1 LAYESGYMHTKA
13 IGENLFLID
22 LETCGYKNLIASY
35 VLKGEKVVVVETGP
49 TSSIPNL
56 LSGLHELNVHLGDV
70 AYVAVSHVH
79 IDHAGGAGTL
89 LKQLPNAKVLVHP
102 KGATHLIDPTK
113 LWLASKQTLGDVAEM
128 FGKPDPISKDRI
140 ITANEDWTLNLGK
153 GLNLKIVEA
162 PGHASHNV
170 AYYEQRN
177 GGVFPG
183 DGAGAYLPE
192 FDAVFPTTPPP
203 FRPDIGMVSLDK
215 LIRLNPKFLYYSHF
229 GKASDAVMRLRDYEV
244 QIKRWLS
251 IVQEDLKRGE
261 EPETIREHIFSEDE
275 TTRNAVPVLKK
286 NPILKK
292 TLIENS
298 VRGFIEFAQ
307 NPQI

>member
-1 LAYESGYMHTKA
+1 MHTKV

-35 VLKGEKVVVVETGP
+35 VLKGEKILIVETGP
-49 TSSIPNL
+49 ASSIPNL
-56 LSGLHELNVHLGDV
+56 LSGLGELDVSPEEV

-89 LKQLPNAKVLVHP
+89 LKHLPDAKVIVHP
-102 KGATHLIDPTK
+102 RGVSHLIDPAK
-113 LWLASKQTLGDVAEM
+113 LWLASKQTLGEVAEM
-128 FGKPDPISKDRI
+128 FGKPEPVSEDRI
-140 ITANEDWTLNLGK
+140 IAAAEGWTLDLGK
-153 GLNLKIVEA
+153 GLKLRIMEA
-162 PGHASHNV
+162 SGHASHNV
-170 AYYEQRN
+170 AYYERQSN
-177 GGVFPG
+177 GVFPG

-192 FDAVFPTTPPP
+192 FGAVFPTTPPP
-203 FRPDIGMVSLDK
+203 FRPDIAMVSIDK

-229 GKASDAVMRLRDYEV
+229 GKAPDAARRLRDYEV
-244 QIKRWLS
+244 QIKMWLG
-251 IVQEDLKRGE
+251 IVAEDLRRGE
-261 EPETIREHIFSEDE
+261 KPEAIREHIFREDE
-275 TTRNAVPVLKK
+275 TIRDAVPALKR

>member
-1 LAYESGYMHTKA
+1 MHTKE

-22 LETCGYKNLIASY
+22 LETCGHKNLIASY
-35 VLKGEKVVVVETGP
+35 VLKGEKIVIVETGP
-49 TSSIPNL
+49 ASSISNL
-56 LSGLHELNVHLGDV
+56 LLGLNELNVSREEV
-70 AYVAVSHVH
+70 AYVAVSHIH

-89 LKQLPNAKVLVHP
+89 LKQLPNARLVAHP
-102 KGATHLIDPTK
+102 KGVLHLVDPTK
-113 LWLASKQTLGDVAEM
+113 LWEASKQTLGDVAEM
-128 FGKPDPISKDRI
+128 FGEPEPVPEDRI
-140 ITANEDWTLNLGK
+140 LAANEGWTLDLGME
-153 GLNLKIVEA
+153 LKLIAIEA

-170 AYYEQRN
+170 AYYEQHNR
-177 GGVFPG
+177 GVFPG

-203 FRPDIGMVSLDK
+203 FRPDIARVSLDK

-229 GKASDAVMRLRDYEV
+229 GKASDASRRLLDYEV
-244 QIKRWLS
+244 QIKRWLG

-261 EPETIREHIFSEDE
+261 KPGAIREHLFREDE
-275 TTRNAVPVLKK
+275 TIRNAVPDLKK
-286 NPILKK
+286 NPIHKR

-298 VRGFIEFAQ
+298 VLGFIEFAR

>member
-1 LAYESGYMHTKA
+1 MHTKI
-13 IGENLFLID
+13 IGENLSLID

-35 VLKGEKVVVVETGP
+35 VLKGEKIAIVETGP

-56 LSGLHELNVHLGDV
+56 LSGLDELNVSPEEV
-70 AYVAVSHVH
+70 AYVAVSHIH

-89 LKQLPNAKVLVHP
+89 LKQLPNAKALVHP
-102 KGATHLIDPTK
+102 KGIPHLVEPTK
-113 LWLASKQTLGDVAEM
+113 LWLASKQTLGEVAEM
-128 FGKPDPISKDRI
+128 FGKPEPVSEDRI
-140 ITANEDWTLNLGK
+140 IAATEGWTLDLGK
-153 GLNLKIVEA
+153 RLKLKIMEA

-170 AYYEQRN
+170 AYYEQYN
-177 GGVFPG
+177 SGVFPG

-192 FDAVFPTTPPP
+192 FGAVFPTTPPP
-203 FRPDIGMVSLDK
+203 FRPDVAMVSLDK

-229 GKASDAVMRLRDYEV
+229 GKASDATKRLQDYEV
-244 QIKRWLS
+244 QIKTWLG

-261 EPETIREHIFSEDE
+261 KPEAIREHIFREDE
-275 TTRNAVPVLKK
+275 TTLNAVPMLKK

>member
-1 LAYESGYMHTKA
+1 MHTKV

-35 VLKGEKVVVVETGP
+35 VLKGEKVVIVETGP

-56 LSGLHELNVHLGDV
+56 LSGLHELNVRLGDV

-128 FGKPDPISKDRI
+128 FGKPEPVSEDRI
-140 ITANEDWTLNLGK
+140 ITATEGWTLDLGK
-153 GLNLKIVEA
+153 GLNLRIIEA

-170 AYYEQRN
+170 AYYEEHS

-203 FRPDIGMVSLDK
+203 FRPDIAMVSLDK
-215 LIRLNPKFLYYSHF
+215 LIHLNPKFLYYSHF
-229 GKASDAVMRLRDYEV
+229 GEASDAARRLRDYEV
-244 QIKRWLS
+244 QIKRWLG

-261 EPETIREHIFSEDE
+261 EPEAIREHIFSEDE